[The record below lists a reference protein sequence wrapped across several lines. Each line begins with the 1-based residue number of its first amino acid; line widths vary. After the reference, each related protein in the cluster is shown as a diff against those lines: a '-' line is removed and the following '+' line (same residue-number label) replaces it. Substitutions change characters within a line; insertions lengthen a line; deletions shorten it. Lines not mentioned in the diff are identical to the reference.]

1 MLVADAVPFLRRFDN
16 APLIY
21 PVLFKTIM
29 YTLFVF
35 VARLIEAFIH
45 YLVQGGILGGGRFIN
60 HLFGDG
66 ELFKVFFTRR
76 SSELKSSRCARIRLF
91 ARLGRLTEA
100 HSIEVLSDARSA
112 PHTELVGILRDLSRE
127 NRARCSTA
135 RAC

>member
-1 MLVADAVPFLRRFDN
+1 
-16 APLIY
+16 
-21 PVLFKTIM
+21 M

-45 YLVQGGILGGGRFIN
+45 YLVQGGILGGERFIEHLVGTFSWSHFIAVQLWLLVLFLIYVTASELT
-60 HLFGDG
+60 HLFGNG

-76 SSELKSSRCARIRLF
+76 SSELKSSRCARIRLL

-112 PHTELVGILRDLSRE
+112 PHTELVGILRDLARE
-127 NRARCSTA
+127 NRAG
-135 RAC
+135 